1 MRPVH
6 ERVDVEQQR
15 RSAHF
20 LRLPFLACA
29 HRLNEDYSSAKE
41 VRVAKPLEG
50 TIVAYAISDG
60 VGRIELDDG
69 EELRFSLRS
78 LSGVVPAIG
87 VRVVIGATEP
97 YPLGGR
103 RALQVTL
110 ADDTGYQKL
119 KKQFEKAQ
127 GEAMRRDLGR
137 RSEEFE
143 LPVNALKKSLTQ
155 PAASVP
161 PTSTPARPR
170 GHSLRRAPTP
180 PPMPRG
186 QRASTAR
193 PKTQNRA
200 STSRPVR
207 QTVRTVKRKSTRGD
221 R

>member
-1 MRPVH
+1 M
-6 ERVDVEQQR
+6 
-15 RSAHF
+15 
-20 LRLPFLACA
+20 
-29 HRLNEDYSSAKE
+29 
-41 VRVAKPLEG
+41 AKPLEG

-78 LSGVVPAIG
+78 LKGVVPAVG
-87 VRVVIGATEP
+87 VRVAIGATEP

-103 RALQVTL
+103 RALDITL
-110 ADDTGYQKL
+110 ADDAGYQKL

-137 RSEEFE
+137 RADEFE

-155 PAASVP
+155 GPSAAVP
-161 PTSTPARPR
+161 PVSTPSRPR

-186 QRASTAR
+186 SRAGTAR
-193 PKTQNRA
+193 PKAPARA
-200 STSRPVR
+200 TTSRPVR
-207 QTVRTVKRKSTRGD
+207 TVKTVKTVKRKSTRGD
-221 R
+221 TR

>member
-1 MRPVH
+1 V
-6 ERVDVEQQR
+6 
-15 RSAHF
+15 
-20 LRLPFLACA
+20 L
-29 HRLNEDYSSAKE
+29 
-41 VRVAKPLEG
+41 VAKPLEG

-78 LSGVVPAIG
+78 MTGVVPAIG
-87 VRVVIGATEP
+87 VRVAIGATEP

-103 RALQVTL
+103 RALHITL

-127 GEAMRRDLGR
+127 GEAMRSDLGR
-137 RSEEFE
+137 RSEEFQM
-143 LPVNALKKSLTQ
+143 PVTALKKSLTQ
-155 PAASVP
+155 GPAASVP

-193 PKTQNRA
+193 PKAPNRA
-200 STSRPVR
+200 TTSRPVR
-207 QTVRTVKRKSTRGD
+207 QTARTVKRKSTRSD
-221 R
+221 TR